1 MAKGLKRDLQQEE
14 AIDSSVHYS
23 DAKPSPPS
31 KKCKTYPAAAAS
43 ATNRFIGKPVPADQA
58 REKWPHR
65 YESKKKVK
73 VIASSDGELE
83 KEVIQAK
90 CHYTKAIV
98 DDIAFDLFDDA
109 YVKAEEGQ
117 PYLIA
122 RIVEMFETV
131 DKELYFSAQWFFRA
145 GDTVRFYLPRA

>member
-31 KKCKTYPAAAAS
+31 KKCKTSPAAASS
-43 ATNRFIGKPVPADQA
+43 ATKKLDSSENQYRLIKPERNGRIVMNR
-58 REKWPHR
+58 
-65 YESKKKVK
+65 S
-73 VIASSDGELE
+73 ELE

-117 PYLIA
+117 PYFIG